1 MLPQSLETQS
11 LSVAKWKPQ
20 ITDLSLEIGWE
31 RDSWIPH
38 IMPPGL
44 YYVIFTCFETW
55 WKHIMWYSIT
65 WYLPVSKLDESILCC
80 TCITWYLPVSKL
92 DESILCCTCITWYL
106 PVSKLDESILCDT
119 VLRDI
124 YLFRNLMKAY
134 YVIQYYV
141 IFTCFETWWKHIMWY
156 SITWYLPVSKL
167 DESILCCNSITWYL
181 PVSKLDESI
190 LCDTVLRDIYLFR
203 NLMKAY
209 YVIQYYV
216 IFTCFETWWKHIMW
230 YSITWYLP
238 VSKLDE
244 SILCDTVL
252 RDIYLFRNLMK
263 AYYVI
268 QYYVIFTCFET
279 WWKHIML

>member
-80 TCITWYLPVSKL
+80 
-92 DESILCCTCITWYL
+92 
-106 PVSKLDESILCDT
+106 
-119 VLRDI
+119 
-124 YLFRNLMKAY
+124 
-134 YVIQYYV
+134 
-141 IFTCFETWWKHIMWY
+141 
-156 SITWYLPVSKL
+156 
-167 DESILCCNSITWYL
+167 NSITWYL

-209 YVIQYYV
+209 YAVIVLRDIYLFRNLMKAYYV
-216 IFTCFETWWKHIMW
+216 V
-230 YSITWYLP
+230 P
-238 VSKLDE
+238 
-244 SILCDTVL
+244 VL

-268 QYYVIFTCFET
+268 QYYVIYTCFET